1 MFASRLSLRT
11 RTTTTALLMGLSLAA
26 ACGDTPTGATGG
38 NGGGTP
44 RPTEPT
50 KHATVEIVQVA
61 PDTLTVL
68 AVGGHRRVE
77 ATART
82 ADGAVLEG
90 RTPSWSSSDVRIAYV
105 DASGNVSG
113 LQPGRA
119 WITATIDGKTGRARV
134 DVLPLTVDSIALASP
149 TLTLQF
155 GTARYLGATL
165 RAADGRTLYDRPIT
179 WTISDPG
186 VATVDASGLVTGHR
200 GGRTW
205 LTATS
210 EGRTARAEVIVPD
223 VKVMTL
229 AAVAGAGLPIQV
241 MDSVYDD
248 GQGVR
253 RRVWSVALEGTL
265 RLDSRT
271 GTYEQVVTLRTSTS
285 RVTCT
290 DWGSCIGD
298 PARIETREVHD
309 RGRMERDPHTG
320 LPIFYSA
327 TAAGGVYYAESAPQ
341 DGYTIR
347 QVLPGTD
354 QRLAWGY
361 RL

>member
-1 MFASRLSLRT
+1 MFATRLSLRT

-26 ACGDTPTGATGG
+26 ACGDTPTGTTGG

-50 KHATVEIVQVA
+50 KPATVEIVQVA

-77 ATART
+77 ATAHT
-82 ADGAVLEG
+82 AGGAVLQD
-90 RTPSWSSSDVRIAYV
+90 RDVSWSSSDVRIAYV

-119 WITATIDGKTGRARV
+119 WITATIEGRTGRARV
-134 DVLPLTVDSIALASP
+134 DVLPLTVDSIALGAP
-149 TLTLQF
+149 AMHLQF
-155 GTARYLGATL
+155 GTSRYLGATPY
-165 RAADGRTLYDRPIT
+165 AADGRVLHDRPIAWSVDDT
-179 WTISDPG
+179 S
-186 VATVDASGLVTGHR
+186 VATVSVNGLVTGRR
-200 GGRTW
+200 GGRAW
-205 LTATS
+205 VTATS

-229 AAVAGAGLPIQV
+229 AAVAGAPLPVQV
-241 MDSVYDD
+241 MDSVYDE

-253 RRVWSVALEGTL
+253 RRVRVVAVEGTL

-271 GTYEQVVTLRTSTS
+271 GRYEQGVTLRTSTT

-298 PARIETREVHD
+298 PARIETRVVYD
-309 RGRMERDPHTG
+309 RGRFERDPHTG
-320 LPIFYSA
+320 LPVFYSD
-327 TAAGGVYYAESAPQ
+327 TVAGRVYYADSAPQ
-341 DGYTIR
+341 DGYTIW
-347 QVLPGTD
+347 QMLPGTGG
-354 QRLAWGY
+354 RTAWGY